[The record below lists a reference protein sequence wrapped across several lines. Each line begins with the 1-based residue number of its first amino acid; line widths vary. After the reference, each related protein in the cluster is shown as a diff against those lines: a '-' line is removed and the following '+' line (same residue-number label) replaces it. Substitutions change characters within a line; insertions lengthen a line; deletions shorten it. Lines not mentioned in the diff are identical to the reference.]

1 MLGWAAAC
9 RGGRA
14 LVAGHPQQADLGG
27 FAPPNSKA
35 IATERTSAEAFGFPI
50 LSRTVL
56 VQRDEAGLST
66 GAQERAV
73 ERAVGVAKGT
83 IGDVGPIAAAVPV
96 VNVKDVFTSSEQGT
110 TALTYVFTKPGTSF
124 ADEVDAARAFGQQ
137 HVNQPDDHLVGVTGT
152 VPAQVEQS
160 DILYGHLLLLECR
173 PWPSS
178 SGSWR

>member
-1 MLGWAAAC
+1 M
-9 RGGRA
+9 
-14 LVAGHPQQADLGG
+14 
-27 FAPPNSKA
+27 
-35 IATERTSAEAFGFPI
+35 
-50 LSRTVL
+50 L
-56 VQRDEAGLST
+56 VQRNEAGLST

-110 TALTYVFTKPGTSF
+110 TALTYVFTEPGTSF
-124 ADEVDAARAFGQQ
+124 AQEVDAARAFGQQ

-160 DILYGHLLLLECR
+160 DILYGHLLLLECLTLAVVIGIVALKFR
-173 PWPSS
+173 SFIAPLVALLTAALSYFLAVRRSRRSDRTP
-178 SGSWR
+178 